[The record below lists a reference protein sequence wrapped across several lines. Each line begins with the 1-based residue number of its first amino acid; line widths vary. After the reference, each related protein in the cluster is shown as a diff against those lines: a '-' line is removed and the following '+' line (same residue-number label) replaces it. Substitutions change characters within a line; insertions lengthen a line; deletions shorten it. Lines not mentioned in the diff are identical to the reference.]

1 VFGNLDEDA
10 QGLDANH
17 DSFRNIEIQDRINR
31 LLCCRQFPSCPKARR
46 KNMPA
51 RLSLNEIE
59 ELSFRTL
66 TRAGA
71 DERQAGPV
79 ACSIRR
85 AEADGVRSHGLLYL
99 PIYAAHLRSG
109 KVDGRA
115 RPTVARPRAGAV
127 TVDAA
132 HGFAHPA
139 IAAGLPVLAQ
149 AAREGGVAAM
159 TVHRSYNCGVLGHHA
174 EDLAREGLLALC
186 FTHAPASIAPVGG
199 RTPVV
204 GTNPVALAV
213 PDGAGGVGFVLDQ
226 SASVVAKSEVMLRAR
241 RGEPLEEGWA
251 LDAAGQPT
259 TDPQADLAGSMRPA
273 GGAKGFGLGL
283 VAEVLASCLAGA
295 VSSREASPFSG
306 ADPVPPAT
314 GQCLIAFDPGAFA
327 SGFSARISALV
338 TAISDQAG
346 ARLPGSRRQQA
357 RQRTLSEGVA
367 VEQELLERI
376 RQEVQ

>member
-1 VFGNLDEDA
+1 M
-10 QGLDANH
+10 
-17 DSFRNIEIQDRINR
+17 S
-31 LLCCRQFPSCPKARR
+31 
-46 KNMPA
+46 A

-59 ELSFRTL
+59 KLSVRTL

-71 DERQAGPV
+71 TAEQAGPV
-79 ACSIRR
+79 ARSIRR

-99 PIYAAHLRSG
+99 PIYAAHLQSG
-109 KVDGRA
+109 KVDGKA
-115 RPTVARPRAGAV
+115 RPTVARPRAGTV
-127 TVDAA
+127 IVDAA

-139 IAAGLPVLAQ
+139 IAAGQPLLAE
-149 AAREGGVAAM
+149 AARVAGVAAM

-174 EDLAREGLLALC
+174 EDLAHEGLLALC

-199 RTPVV
+199 STPVI

-213 PDGAGGVGFVLDQ
+213 PDGAGGVAFILDQ

-241 RGEPLEEGWA
+241 RGESLEEGWA

-259 TDPQADLAGSMRPA
+259 TDPQAALAGSMRPA

-306 ADPVPPAT
+306 ADAVPPAT

-327 SGFSARISALV
+327 PGFSTRISALA
-338 TAISDQAG
+338 TAIAGQSG
-346 ARLPGSRRQQA
+346 ARLPGSRRHAA
-357 RQRTLSEGVA
+357 RQKTLSEGVE
-367 VEQELLERI
+367 VEQALLDRI
-376 RQEVQ
+376 AEAVQQN